1 MRFEQPQRPDRAADP
16 YLDKLWRWSCQ
27 ATEQLNL
34 VLDQL
39 ERAEV
44 LQPDSGTTL
53 GTLARTAE
61 ETQDGLS
68 GAQTALRDLRQGL
81 GSAQETLSD
90 ALGGLCV
97 QAGSALIA
105 YELGATTAQVTF
117 ARPFT
122 QAPQVLAMQVFDS
135 VPLTVHTS
143 DVTPAGFTARVAGGF
158 STSGTR
164 SFGWIA
170 VGK

>member
-1 MRFEQPQRPDRAADP
+1 MRFEMPQRPNGNADP
-16 YLDKLWRWSCQ
+16 YLDKLWSWAYQ

-44 LQPDSGTTL
+44 LQGDGGSGTTL
-53 GTLARTAE
+53 GALAKQAE
-61 ETQDGLS
+61 KNGDGVDS
-68 GAQTALRDLRQGL
+68 AISAIRDLRQ
-81 GSAQETLSD
+81 AQEALSA

-105 YELGATTAQVTF
+105 YESGATTAQVTF

>member
-1 MRFEQPQRPDRAADP
+1 MRFEMPQRPNGNADP
-16 YLDKLWRWSCQ
+16 YLDKLWRWAYQ

-44 LQPDSGTTL
+44 LQGDAGSGTTL
-53 GTLARTAE
+53 GTLAKQAE
-61 ETQDGLS
+61 KNGS
-68 GAQTALRDLRQGL
+68 GVDSAISAIRGLRQEQEAL
-81 GSAQETLSD
+81 SA
-90 ALGGLCV
+90 ALGGLYI
-97 QAGSALIA
+97 QTGTASIEYGS
-105 YELGATTAQVTF
+105 GAKTAQVTF
-117 ARPFT
+117 GKAYT

-143 DVTPAGFTARVAGGF
+143 DVTPAGFTARVTGGF

>member
-1 MRFEQPQRPDRAADP
+1 MRFEMPQRPNGNADP
-16 YLDKLWRWSCQ
+16 YLDKLWRWAYQ

-44 LQPDSGTTL
+44 LQGDAGSGTTL
-53 GTLARTAE
+53 GTLAKQAE
-61 ETQDGLS
+61 KNGDGVDS
-68 GAQTALRDLRQGL
+68 AISTIRDLRQEQEAL
-81 GSAQETLSD
+81 SA
-90 ALGGLCV
+90 ALGGLCI
-97 QAGSALIA
+97 QTGTASIEYGS
-105 YELGATTAQVTF
+105 GAKTAQVTF
-117 ARPFT
+117 GKAYT

-143 DVTPAGFTARVAGGF
+143 DVKPAGFTARVAGGF

>member
-1 MRFEQPQRPDRAADP
+1 MRFEMPQRPNGNADP
-16 YLDKLWRWSCQ
+16 YLDKLWSWAYQ

-34 VLDQL
+34 VLDQP

-44 LQPDSGTTL
+44 LQGDAGSGTTL
-53 GTLARTAE
+53 GTLAKQAE
-61 ETQDGLS
+61 KNGDGVDS
-68 GAQTALRDLRQGL
+68 AISAIRDLRQEQEAL
-81 GSAQETLSD
+81 SA
-90 ALGGLCV
+90 ALGGLCI
-97 QAGSALIA
+97 QTGTASIEYGS
-105 YELGATTAQVTF
+105 GAKTAQVTF
-117 ARPFT
+117 GKAYT

>member
-1 MRFEQPQRPDRAADP
+1 MRFEMPQRPNGNADP
-16 YLDKLWRWSCQ
+16 YLDKLWSWAYQ

-44 LQPDSGTTL
+44 LQGDAGSGTTL
-53 GTLARTAE
+53 GTLAKQAE
-61 ETQDGLS
+61 KNGDGVDS
-68 GAQTALRDLRQGL
+68 AISAIRDLRQEQEAL
-81 GSAQETLSD
+81 SA
-90 ALGGLCV
+90 ALGGLCI
-97 QAGSALIA
+97 QTGTASIEYGS
-105 YELGATTAQVTF
+105 GAKTAQVTF
-117 ARPFT
+117 GKAYT
-122 QAPQVLAMQVFDS
+122 QVPQVLAMQVFDS

-143 DVTPAGFTARVAGGF
+143 DVKPAGFTARVAGGF

>member
-1 MRFEQPQRPDRAADP
+1 MRFEMPQRPNGNADP
-16 YLDKLWRWSCQ
+16 YLDKLWHWAYQ

-39 ERAEV
+39 EQAEV
-44 LQPDSGTTL
+44 LQGDGGSGTTL
-53 GTLARTAE
+53 GALAKQAE
-61 ETQDGLS
+61 KNGDGVDS
-68 GAQTALRDLRQGL
+68 AISAIRDLRQEQEAL
-81 GSAQETLSD
+81 SA
-90 ALGGLCV
+90 ALGGLCI
-97 QAGSALIA
+97 QTGTASIEYGS
-105 YELGATTAQVTF
+105 GAKTAQVTF
-117 ARPFT
+117 GKAYT

>member
-1 MRFEQPQRPDRAADP
+1 MRFEMPQRPNGNADP
-16 YLDKLWRWSCQ
+16 YLDKLWSWAYQ

-44 LQPDSGTTL
+44 LQGDAGSGTTL
-53 GTLARTAE
+53 GTLAKQAE
-61 ETQDGLS
+61 KNGDGVDS
-68 GAQTALRDLRQGL
+68 AISAIRDLRQEQEAL
-81 GSAQETLSD
+81 SA
-90 ALGGLCV
+90 ALGGLCI
-97 QAGSALIA
+97 QTGTASIEYGS
-105 YELGATTAQVTF
+105 GAKTAQVTF
-117 ARPFT
+117 GKAYT
-122 QAPQVLAMQVFDS
+122 QIPQVLAMQVFDS

>member
-1 MRFEQPQRPDRAADP
+1 MRFEMPQRPNGNADP
-16 YLDKLWRWSCQ
+16 YLDKLWSWAYQ

-44 LQPDSGTTL
+44 LQGDAGSGTTL
-53 GTLARTAE
+53 GTLAKQAE
-61 ETQDGLS
+61 KNGDGVDS
-68 GAQTALRDLRQGL
+68 AISAIRDLRQEQEAL
-81 GSAQETLSD
+81 SA
-90 ALGGLCV
+90 ALGGLCI
-97 QAGSALIA
+97 QTGTASIEYGS
-105 YELGATTAQVTF
+105 GAKTAQVTF
-117 ARPFT
+117 GKAYT

>member
-1 MRFEQPQRPDRAADP
+1 MRFEMPQRPNGNADP
-16 YLDKLWRWSCQ
+16 YLDKLWRWAYQ

-44 LQPDSGTTL
+44 LQGDAGSGTTL
-53 GTLARTAE
+53 GALTKQAE
-61 ETQDGLS
+61 KNGDGVDS
-68 GAQTALRDLRQGL
+68 AISAIRDLRQEQEAL
-81 GSAQETLSD
+81 SA
-90 ALGGLCV
+90 ALGGLCI
-97 QAGSALIA
+97 QTGTASIEYGS
-105 YELGATTAQVTF
+105 GAKTAQVTF
-117 ARPFT
+117 GKAYT

-143 DVTPAGFTARVAGGF
+143 DVTPAGFTARVTGGF

>member
-1 MRFEQPQRPDRAADP
+1 MRFEMPQRPNGNADP
-16 YLDKLWRWSCQ
+16 YLDKLWRWAYQ

-39 ERAEV
+39 EQAEV
-44 LQPDSGTTL
+44 LQGDGGSGTTL
-53 GTLARTAE
+53 GALAKQAE
-61 ETQDGLS
+61 KNGDGVDS
-68 GAQTALRDLRQGL
+68 AISTIRDLRQEQEAL
-81 GSAQETLSD
+81 GA
-90 ALGGLCV
+90 ALGGLCI
-97 QAGSALIA
+97 QTGTASIEYGS
-105 YELGATTAQVTF
+105 GAKTAQVTF
-117 ARPFT
+117 GKAYT

>member
-1 MRFEQPQRPDRAADP
+1 MRFEMPQRPNGNADP
-16 YLDKLWRWSCQ
+16 YLDKLWSWAYQ

-44 LQPDSGTTL
+44 LQGDAGSGTTL
-53 GTLARTAE
+53 GTLAKQAE
-61 ETQDGLS
+61 KNGDGVDS
-68 GAQTALRDLRQGL
+68 AISAIRDLRQEQEAL
-81 GSAQETLSD
+81 SA
-90 ALGGLCV
+90 ALGGLCI
-97 QAGSALIA
+97 QTGTASIEYGS
-105 YELGATTAQVTF
+105 GAKTAQVTF
-117 ARPFT
+117 GKAYT

-143 DVTPAGFTARVAGGF
+143 DVTAAGFTARVAGGF

>member
-1 MRFEQPQRPDRAADP
+1 MRFEMPQRPNGNADP
-16 YLDKLWRWSCQ
+16 YLDKLWSWAYQ

-44 LQPDSGTTL
+44 LQGDGGSGTTL
-53 GTLARTAE
+53 GTLAKQAE
-61 ETQDGLS
+61 KNGDGVDS
-68 GAQTALRDLRQGL
+68 AISAIRDLRQEQEAL
-81 GSAQETLSD
+81 SA
-90 ALGGLCV
+90 ALGGLCI
-97 QAGSALIA
+97 QTGTASIEYGS
-105 YELGATTAQVTF
+105 GAKTAQVTF
-117 ARPFT
+117 GKAYT
-122 QAPQVLAMQVFDS
+122 QIPQVLAMQVFDS

>member
-1 MRFEQPQRPDRAADP
+1 MRFEMPQRPNGNADP
-16 YLDKLWRWSCQ
+16 YLDKLWSWAYQ

-44 LQPDSGTTL
+44 LQGDAGSGTTL
-53 GTLARTAE
+53 GTLAKQAE
-61 ETQDGLS
+61 KNGDGVES
-68 GAQTALRDLRQGL
+68 AISAIRDLRQEQEAL
-81 GSAQETLSD
+81 SA
-90 ALGGLCV
+90 ALGGLCI
-97 QAGSALIA
+97 QTGTASIEYGS
-105 YELGATTAQVTF
+105 GAKTAQVTF
-117 ARPFT
+117 GKAYT

-143 DVTPAGFTARVAGGF
+143 DVTTAGFTARVAGGF

>member
-1 MRFEQPQRPDRAADP
+1 MRFEMPQRPNGNADP
-16 YLDKLWRWSCQ
+16 YLDKLWSWAYQ

-44 LQPDSGTTL
+44 LQGDAGSGTTL
-53 GTLARTAE
+53 GTLAKQAE
-61 ETQDGLS
+61 KNGDGVDS
-68 GAQTALRDLRQGL
+68 AISAIRDLRQEQEAL
-81 GSAQETLSD
+81 SA
-90 ALGGLCV
+90 ALGGLCI
-97 QAGSALIA
+97 QTGTASIEYGS
-105 YELGATTAQVTF
+105 GAKTAQVTF
-117 ARPFT
+117 GKAYT
-122 QAPQVLAMQVFDS
+122 QPPQVLAMQVFDS

-143 DVTPAGFTARVAGGF
+143 DVKPAGFTARVAGGF

>member
-1 MRFEQPQRPDRAADP
+1 MRFEMPQRPNGNADP
-16 YLDKLWRWSCQ
+16 YLDKLWSWAYQ

-39 ERAEV
+39 EQAEV
-44 LQPDSGTTL
+44 LQGDGGSGTTL
-53 GTLARTAE
+53 GALAKQAE
-61 ETQDGLS
+61 KNGDGVDRAIS
-68 GAQTALRDLRQGL
+68 AIRDLRQEQEAL
-81 GSAQETLSD
+81 SA
-90 ALGGLCV
+90 ALGGLCI
-97 QAGSALIA
+97 QTGTASIEYGS
-105 YELGATTAQVTF
+105 GAKMAQVTF
-117 ARPFT
+117 GKAYT

-143 DVTPAGFTARVAGGF
+143 DVTPEGFTARVAGGF

>member
-1 MRFEQPQRPDRAADP
+1 MRFEMPQRPNGNADP
-16 YLDKLWRWSCQ
+16 YLDKLWRWAYQ

-44 LQPDSGTTL
+44 LQGDAGSGTTL
-53 GTLARTAE
+53 GTLAKQAE
-61 ETQDGLS
+61 KNGS
-68 GAQTALRDLRQGL
+68 GVDSAISAIRSLRQE
-81 GSAQETLSD
+81 QE
-90 ALGGLCV
+90 ALNAAMGGLCI
-97 QAGSALIA
+97 QTGTASIEYGS
-105 YELGATTAQVTF
+105 GAKTAQVTF
-117 ARPFT
+117 GKAYT
-122 QAPQVLAMQVFDS
+122 QTPQVLAMQVFDS

-143 DVTPAGFTARVAGGF
+143 DVTPAGFTARVTGGF

>member
-1 MRFEQPQRPDRAADP
+1 MRFEMPQRPNGNADP
-16 YLDKLWRWSCQ
+16 YLDKLWRWAYQ

-44 LQPDSGTTL
+44 LQGDAGSGTTL
-53 GTLARTAE
+53 GTLAKQAE
-61 ETQDGLS
+61 KNGDGVDS
-68 GAQTALRDLRQGL
+68 AISAIRDLRQEQEAL
-81 GSAQETLSD
+81 SA
-90 ALGGLCV
+90 ALGGLCI
-97 QAGSALIA
+97 QTGTASIEYGS
-105 YELGATTAQVTF
+105 GAKTAQVTF
-117 ARPFT
+117 GKAYT

>member
-1 MRFEQPQRPDRAADP
+1 MRFEMPQRPNGSADP
-16 YLDKLWRWSCQ
+16 YLDKLWRWAYQ

-44 LQPDSGTTL
+44 LQGDAGSGTTL
-53 GTLARTAE
+53 GTLAKQAE
-61 ETQDGLS
+61 KNGS
-68 GAQTALRDLRQGL
+68 GVDSAISAIRGLRQEQEAL
-81 GSAQETLSD
+81 SA
-90 ALGGLCV
+90 ALGGLCI
-97 QAGSALIA
+97 QTGTASIEYGSDAK
-105 YELGATTAQVTF
+105 TAQVTF
-117 ARPFT
+117 GKAYT

>member
-1 MRFEQPQRPDRAADP
+1 MRFEMPQRPNGNADP
-16 YLDKLWRWSCQ
+16 YLDKLWRWAYQ

-34 VLDQL
+34 VLDQQ

-44 LQPDSGTTL
+44 LQGDAGSGTTL
-53 GTLARTAE
+53 GTLAKQAE
-61 ETQDGLS
+61 KNGDGVDS
-68 GAQTALRDLRQGL
+68 AISAIRDLRQEQEAL
-81 GSAQETLSD
+81 SA
-90 ALGGLCV
+90 ALGGLCI
-97 QAGSALIA
+97 QTGTASIEYGS
-105 YELGATTAQVTF
+105 GAKTAQVTF
-117 ARPFT
+117 GKAYT

>member
-1 MRFEQPQRPDRAADP
+1 MRFEMPQRPNGNADP
-16 YLDKLWRWSCQ
+16 YLDKLWSWAYQ

-39 ERAEV
+39 EQAEV
-44 LQPDSGTTL
+44 LQGDGGSGTTL
-53 GTLARTAE
+53 GALAKQAE
-61 ETQDGLS
+61 KNGDGVGRAIS
-68 GAQTALRDLRQGL
+68 AIRDLRQEQEAL
-81 GSAQETLSD
+81 SA
-90 ALGGLCV
+90 ALGGLCI
-97 QAGSALIA
+97 QTGTASIEYGS
-105 YELGATTAQVTF
+105 GAKMAQVTF
-117 ARPFT
+117 GKAYT

-143 DVTPAGFTARVAGGF
+143 DVTPEGFTARVAGGF

>member
-44 LQPDSGTTL
+44 LQPDSGTT
-53 GTLARTAE
+53 
-61 ETQDGLS
+61 QDGLS

-105 YELGATTAQVTF
+105 YESGATTAQVTF

-158 STSGTR
+158 STGGTR

>member
-16 YLDKLWRWSCQ
+16 YLDKLWRWAYQ

-44 LQPDSGTTL
+44 LQGDAGSGTTL
-53 GTLARTAE
+53 GTLAKQAE
-61 ETQDGLS
+61 KNGDGVDS
-68 GAQTALRDLRQGL
+68 AISAIRDLRQEQEAL
-81 GSAQETLSD
+81 SA
-90 ALGGLCV
+90 ALGGLCI
-97 QAGSALIA
+97 QTGTASIEYGS
-105 YELGATTAQVTF
+105 GAKTAQVTF
-117 ARPFT
+117 GKAYT

-143 DVTPAGFTARVAGGF
+143 DVKPAGFTARVAGGF

>member
-1 MRFEQPQRPDRAADP
+1 MRFEMPQRPNGNADP
-16 YLDKLWRWSCQ
+16 YLDKLWRWAYQ

-39 ERAEV
+39 EQAEV
-44 LQPDSGTTL
+44 LQGDGGSGTTL
-53 GTLARTAE
+53 GALAKQAE
-61 ETQDGLS
+61 KNGDGVDS
-68 GAQTALRDLRQGL
+68 AISAIRDLRQEQEAL
-81 GSAQETLSD
+81 SA
-90 ALGGLCV
+90 ALGGLCI
-97 QAGSALIA
+97 QTGTASIEYGS
-105 YELGATTAQVTF
+105 GAKTAQVTF
-117 ARPFT
+117 DKAYT

-143 DVTPAGFTARVAGGF
+143 DVKPAGFTARVAGGF

>member
-1 MRFEQPQRPDRAADP
+1 MRFEMPQRPNGNADP
-16 YLDKLWRWSCQ
+16 YLDKLWSWAYQ

-44 LQPDSGTTL
+44 LQGDAGSGTTL
-53 GTLARTAE
+53 GTLAKQAE
-61 ETQDGLS
+61 KNGDGVDS
-68 GAQTALRDLRQGL
+68 AISAIRDLRQEQEAL
-81 GSAQETLSD
+81 SA
-90 ALGGLCV
+90 ALGGLCI
-97 QAGSALIA
+97 QTGTASIEYGS
-105 YELGATTAQVTF
+105 GAKTAQVTF
-117 ARPFT
+117 GKAYT

-143 DVTPAGFTARVAGGF
+143 DVTTAGFTARVAGGF

>member
-1 MRFEQPQRPDRAADP
+1 MRFEMPQRPNGNADP
-16 YLDKLWRWSCQ
+16 YLDKLWSWAYQ

-44 LQPDSGTTL
+44 LQGDGGSGTTL
-53 GTLARTAE
+53 GALTKQAE
-61 ETQDGLS
+61 KNGDGVDS
-68 GAQTALRDLRQGL
+68 AISAIRDLRQEQEAL
-81 GSAQETLSD
+81 SA
-90 ALGGLCV
+90 ALGGLCI
-97 QAGSALIA
+97 QTGTASIEYGS
-105 YELGATTAQVTF
+105 GAKTAQVTF
-117 ARPFT
+117 GKAYT

-143 DVTPAGFTARVAGGF
+143 DVTPAGFTARVTGGF